1 MPLKINTDASHLLEG
16 QAPDRTHTTEAG
28 PARDLAAC
36 PAPRVMPGEAV
47 RPSDGPTVFSVRAEA
62 NADSVSLDG
71 ADLGEARQ
79 DSHDAAPGGTADDAD
94 EASPEVAAFFEA
106 LLRRMPAGYVYN
118 ERFNAI
124 VDREGCPICGPL
136 RVVSFPRRLDGS
148 GYATAVEF
156 VARDGR
162 LQKAT
167 IAQADLTR
175 DAFLS
180 RLIDLG
186 LARYS
191 SAVFVAQYIMAWEG
205 IGYSWRADRAGWF
218 QDPEG
223 GLSFVRADGIVH
235 HGHPHAAAPVVL
247 TGSLPAGRQAVGTLE
262 GWQHEVAT
270 TAAGNH
276 ALIFA
281 ICAALGGPLLRLA
294 GIETVGVNLFG
305 PSATGKSLLLRLA
318 ISAAGDPAS
327 LTPWSAAETGL
338 HRQSTEAQDGLL
350 AFDALPRDPGAKLL
364 KAVLALGDD
373 GGAGRVDASRDPD
386 GSRRFRRIV
395 LSTSE
400 LPISALLQ
408 RKKKSP
414 PSALALRMIDIPATQ
429 GRHGLLD
436 DLHGHPDGLTFA
448 RALEAAM
455 RRHHGHLL
463 PAFLDHLVANL
474 DQVTTDLLEALPG
487 LAREFAAALPATF
500 QDPASPGPTLHLV
513 AERFALISQA
523 GEMAI
528 ALGLLPWPSG
538 TAREAAH
545 HMARLARHPDQG
557 TDTGATFHLQSL
569 RDYIHRHADRI
580 IDLEPH
586 CPAEMRD
593 DALGWRDEDHVYLR
607 SDEARDAFEDPHSF
621 FETLSDCGALKPGG
635 EARSRQYK
643 LPATKVPGRP
653 RVYRLDRK
661 VIEGSSGG

>member
-1 MPLKINTDASHLLEG
+1 MPLETNTDASHLPEG
-16 QAPDRTHTTEAG
+16 QGPDRTHPSAAG
-28 PARDLAAC
+28 PAEDLAAC
-36 PAPRVMPGEAV
+36 PALRVMPGEAV
-47 RPSDGPTVFSVRAEA
+47 RPSNGPTVFSVRAEA
-62 NADSVSLDG
+62 NTESVSLDR

-79 DSHDAAPGGTADDAD
+79 GSRDAAAGGTADDA
-94 EASPEVAAFFEA
+94 EEVSPEVAAFIEA
-106 LLRRMPAGYVYN
+106 LCRRMPAGYVYN

-148 GYATAVEF
+148 GYAAAVEF

-162 LQKAT
+162 LQTAT

-186 LARYS
+186 LARYA

-205 IGYSWRADRAGWF
+205 IGYSWRVDRAGWF

-247 TGSLPAGRQAVGTLE
+247 TGSRPAGRQAAGTLE
-262 GWQHEVAT
+262 GWQHQVAT
-270 TAAGNH
+270 MAAGNP

-294 GIETVGVNLFG
+294 GIETAGFNVFG

-327 LTPWSAAETGL
+327 LSPWSAAETGL
-338 HRQSTEAQDGLL
+338 HRQSAEAQDGLL
-350 AFDALPRDPGAKLL
+350 ALDALPRDPGAKLL

-373 GGAGRVDASRDPD
+373 GGAGRVDAARDPD

-436 DLHGHPDGLTFA
+436 DLHGHPDGLRSA

-500 QDPASPGPTLHLV
+500 QDPASLGPTLHLV

-528 ALGLLPWPSG
+528 ALGLLPWPPG
-538 TAREAAH
+538 TAREAARR
-545 HMARLARHPDQG
+545 MARLARHPDQG

-569 RDYIHRHADRI
+569 RDYIHRNAERI
-580 IDLEPH
+580 IDLEPQG
-586 CPAEMRD
+586 PTEARGD
-593 DALGWRDEDHVYLR
+593 TLGWRDEDHVYLR
-607 SDEARDAFEDPHSF
+607 SDEARDAFDDPT
-621 FETLSDCGALKPGG
+621 TLLESLSGCGVLKPGG
-635 EARSRQYK
+635 EARSLQYK
-643 LPATKVPGRP
+643 LPATKVSGRP
-653 RVYRLDRK
+653 RVYRIDRK
-661 VIEGSSGG
+661 MIEEDGR